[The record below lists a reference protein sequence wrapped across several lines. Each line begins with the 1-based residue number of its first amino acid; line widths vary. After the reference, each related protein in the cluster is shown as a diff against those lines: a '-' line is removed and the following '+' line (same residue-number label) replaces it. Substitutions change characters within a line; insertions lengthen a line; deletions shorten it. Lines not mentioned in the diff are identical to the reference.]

1 MEFCWAIIWSG
12 SSISRS
18 FRNSKC
24 QSARQYRRRW
34 KWHDQGH
41 SSALVSLSGEAHSRS
56 LNPLLFRTRFAYLVI
71 SFTVLVLKITNNS
84 TVGHTEHFGN
94 KFYSAG
100 SEGFEGFNFDN
111 NKLQRIL
118 SPLEQ
123 FGNKIYLAGSKG
135 FEGLNFD
142 NNKLQRMLS
151 PLVVH
156 CLRQFNVYFSLKQLD
171 EWRVCIIRFMV
182 SYTYDPR
189 VHEPCLEEALDFKR
203 HCTTTL
209 TPTLRNP
216 SRRIT
221 HSNSGFS

>member
-1 MEFCWAIIWSG
+1 MRRRGQCGSPCCVAATSSRFPEGTELEEFYWAIIWSG

-24 QSARQYRRRW
+24 HSARQYRRRW
-34 KWHDQGH
+34 KWHDRGH

-71 SFTVLVLKITNNS
+71 SITVLVLKI
-84 TVGHTEHFGN
+84 TEHFGN

-118 SPLEQ
+118 SLLEQ

-151 PLVVH
+151 LLFCGTLPSTVQ
-156 CLRQFNVYFSLKQLD
+156 CLL
-171 EWRVCIIRFMV
+171 
-182 SYTYDPR
+182 
-189 VHEPCLEEALDFKR
+189 
-203 HCTTTL
+203 L
-209 TPTLRNP
+209 TETAR
-216 SRRIT
+216 
-221 HSNSGFS
+221 